1 MRPVKLIMSA
11 FGSYAGRTEIDFT
24 EIPNGLFLI
33 TGDTGAGKTT
43 IFDAITYA
51 LYDRTSG
58 GTRDGNM
65 MRSQYADEGTD
76 TYVEY
81 TFIYQKKQY
90 KILRNPE
97 YMRLGKRKYAD
108 GSLRYVKET
117 PKVELTLPDGSVFKG
132 KKRETDQKIVEIT
145 GLDAD
150 QFTQISMIAQGEF
163 LKLLLAESKERKKI
177 FSRIFQT
184 RFYYRIQE
192 ELKKMPDT
200 PGVYLMHNKHDDVI
214 YVGKAINL
222 KRRVSS
228 YFRQSTKKSLK
239 IQSMVTQI
247 VRFEYIL
254 TDSELEALILECNLI
269 KEYRPKYN
277 TMLMDD
283 KTYPYVMITVSE
295 DYPRIV
301 LARRMKKDNNKY
313 FGPFT
318 SSAAVKDTIDLLQKM
333 YQIRSCNKAIV
344 SDGTYTADGEYK
356 NIPKINGRP
365 CLYYHIGQCKGPCQ
379 GYISKEDYRENIN
392 KAIKFLE
399 GNYTQTIKELEK
411 KMQEAS
417 ANLDF
422 EKAMECRDLIN
433 SINHVAG
440 NQKITTHQFEDRD
453 IIAYAEEGN
462 DAVVQVFFVRNGKL
476 IGREHFYLTTVPG
489 DTGKDILTSFIK
501 QYYIGTP
508 FIPRELLVQE
518 EVEEPELLS
527 QLLSRNQNY
536 TVRIVNPKKGSKEKL
551 VELAAKNAG
560 NLLEQNKEKY
570 RREQKRTVGAVEEI
584 EELIGITGIHRMEA
598 YDISNTNGYESV
610 ASMIV
615 YEDGKPKRN
624 NYRKFRIKSV
634 KGPDDYASMREV
646 LTRRFRHGIEE
657 REKLDMEEKDY
668 KLGSFSNFPDI
679 LMMDGGKGQVN
690 IALEVLDS
698 LNLHIPVCGMVKDD
712 NHRTRGLYYNNE
724 EIPIAKNSEGFR
736 LITRMQDETHRF
748 AIEYHRSLRNK
759 KQVHSILDDI
769 PGVGPAR
776 RKALMRE
783 FKSIEG
789 IREATVEQLSQ
800 VDTIS
805 EKVAKDIYKF
815 FH

>member
-1 MRPVKLIMSA
+1 M
-11 FGSYAGRTEIDFT
+11 
-24 EIPNGLFLI
+24 
-33 TGDTGAGKTT
+33 
-43 IFDAITYA
+43 
-51 LYDRTSG
+51 
-58 GTRDGNM
+58 
-65 MRSQYADEGTD
+65 
-76 TYVEY
+76 
-81 TFIYQKKQY
+81 
-90 KILRNPE
+90 
-97 YMRLGKRKYAD
+97 
-108 GSLRYVKET
+108 
-117 PKVELTLPDGSVFKG
+117 
-132 KKRETDQKIVEIT
+132 
-145 GLDAD
+145 
-150 QFTQISMIAQGEF
+150 
-163 LKLLLAESKERKKI
+163 
-177 FSRIFQT
+177 
-184 RFYYRIQE
+184 QE
-192 ELKKMPDT
+192 E
-200 PGVYLMHNKHDDVI
+200 
-214 YVGKAINL
+214 
-222 KRRVSS
+222 
-228 YFRQSTKKSLK
+228 
-239 IQSMVTQI
+239 
-247 VRFEYIL
+247 E
-254 TDSELEALILECNLI
+254 
-269 KEYRPKYN
+269 
-277 TMLMDD
+277 
-283 KTYPYVMITVSE
+283 
-295 DYPRIV
+295 
-301 LARRMKKDNNKY
+301 
-313 FGPFT
+313 
-318 SSAAVKDTIDLLQKM
+318 
-333 YQIRSCNKAIV
+333 
-344 SDGTYTADGEYK
+344 
-356 NIPKINGRP
+356 
-365 CLYYHIGQCKGPCQ
+365 
-379 GYISKEDYRENIN
+379 
-392 KAIKFLE
+392 
-399 GNYTQTIKELEK
+399 
-411 KMQEAS
+411 
-417 ANLDF
+417 
-422 EKAMECRDLIN
+422 
-433 SINHVAG
+433 
-440 NQKITTHQFEDRD
+440 
-453 IIAYAEEGN
+453 
-462 DAVVQVFFVRNGKL
+462 
-476 IGREHFYLTTVPG
+476 
-489 DTGKDILTSFIK
+489 
-501 QYYIGTP
+501 
-508 FIPRELLVQE
+508 
-518 EVEEPELLS
+518 EEPELLS

-679 LMMDGGKGQVN
+679 LMRDGGKGQVN

-769 PGVGPAR
+769 SGVGPAR

>member
-1 MRPVKLIMSA
+1 MEKGQIYGFL
-11 FGSYAGRTEIDFT
+11 G
-24 EIPNGLFLI
+24 PN
-33 TGDTGAGKTT
+33 GAGKSTT
-43 IFDAITYA
+43 MNILTGYLAPTEGTVTI
-51 LYDRTSG
+51 G
-58 GTRDGNM
+58 GTD
-65 MRSQYADEGTD
+65 
-76 TYVEY
+76 
-81 TFIYQKKQY
+81 IQKE
-90 KILRNPE
+90 PE
-97 YMRLGKRKYAD
+97 EAK
-108 GSLRYVKET
+108 
-117 PKVELTLPDGSVFKG
+117 
-132 KKRETDQKIVEIT
+132 
-145 GLDAD
+145 
-150 QFTQISMIAQGEF
+150 
-163 LKLLLAESKERKKI
+163 KKI
-177 FSRIFQT
+177 GYLPEIPPLYTEMTVEEYLKFAA
-184 RFYYRIQE
+184 
-192 ELKKMPDT
+192 ELKKLPRC
-200 PGVYLMHNKHDDVI
+200 PGVYIMHDEADTII
-214 YVGKAINL
+214 YVGKAVNL
-222 KRRVSS
+222 HNRVRS
-228 YFRQSTKKSLK
+228 YFRKNIGRGPQIDK
-239 IQSMVTQI
+239 MVTLI
-247 VRFEYIL
+247 NRFEYIV
-254 TDSELEALILECNLI
+254 TDSELEALVLECNLI

-399 GNYTQTIKELEK
+399 GNYTLTIKELEE

>member
-1 MRPVKLIMSA
+1 M
-11 FGSYAGRTEIDFT
+11 
-24 EIPNGLFLI
+24 
-33 TGDTGAGKTT
+33 
-43 IFDAITYA
+43 
-51 LYDRTSG
+51 
-58 GTRDGNM
+58 
-65 MRSQYADEGTD
+65 
-76 TYVEY
+76 
-81 TFIYQKKQY
+81 
-90 KILRNPE
+90 
-97 YMRLGKRKYAD
+97 
-108 GSLRYVKET
+108 
-117 PKVELTLPDGSVFKG
+117 
-132 KKRETDQKIVEIT
+132 
-145 GLDAD
+145 
-150 QFTQISMIAQGEF
+150 GEF
-163 LKLLLAESKERKKI
+163 NFA
-177 FSRIFQT
+177 
-184 RFYYRIQE
+184 E
-192 ELKKMPDT
+192 ELKKMPQT
-200 PGVYLMHNKHDDVI
+200 PGVYLMHDAHDDVI
-214 YVGKAINL
+214 YVGKAVNL

-228 YFRQSTKKSLK
+228 YFRKSTKRTTK
-239 IQSMVTQI
+239 IESMVSKI
-247 VRFEYIL
+247 RRFEYIL

-318 SSAAVKDTIDLLQKM
+318 SSSAVKDTIDLLQKM

-379 GYISKEDYRENIN
+379 GSKEDYRENIN

>member
-1 MRPVKLIMSA
+1 M
-11 FGSYAGRTEIDFT
+11 
-24 EIPNGLFLI
+24 
-33 TGDTGAGKTT
+33 
-43 IFDAITYA
+43 
-51 LYDRTSG
+51 
-58 GTRDGNM
+58 
-65 MRSQYADEGTD
+65 
-76 TYVEY
+76 
-81 TFIYQKKQY
+81 
-90 KILRNPE
+90 
-97 YMRLGKRKYAD
+97 
-108 GSLRYVKET
+108 
-117 PKVELTLPDGSVFKG
+117 
-132 KKRETDQKIVEIT
+132 
-145 GLDAD
+145 
-150 QFTQISMIAQGEF
+150 GEF
-163 LKLLLAESKERKKI
+163 NFA
-177 FSRIFQT
+177 
-184 RFYYRIQE
+184 E
-192 ELKKMPDT
+192 ELKKMPQT
-200 PGVYLMHNKHDDVI
+200 PGVYLMHDAHDDVI
-214 YVGKAINL
+214 YVGKAVNL

-228 YFRQSTKKSLK
+228 YFRKSTKRTTK
-239 IQSMVTQI
+239 IESMVSKI
-247 VRFEYIL
+247 RRFEYIL

-399 GNYTQTIKELEK
+399 GNYTQTIKELEE

-748 AIEYHRSLRNK
+748 AIEIIEVLEIKN
-759 KQVHSILDDI
+759 VHSILDDI

>member
-1 MRPVKLIMSA
+1 MS
-11 FGSYAGRTEIDFT
+11 
-24 EIPNGLFLI
+24 
-33 TGDTGAGKTT
+33 
-43 IFDAITYA
+43 
-51 LYDRTSG
+51 
-58 GTRDGNM
+58 
-65 MRSQYADEGTD
+65 
-76 TYVEY
+76 
-81 TFIYQKKQY
+81 
-90 KILRNPE
+90 
-97 YMRLGKRKYAD
+97 
-108 GSLRYVKET
+108 
-117 PKVELTLPDGSVFKG
+117 
-132 KKRETDQKIVEIT
+132 
-145 GLDAD
+145 
-150 QFTQISMIAQGEF
+150 EF
-163 LKLLLAESKERKKI
+163 N
-177 FSRIFQT
+177 FS
-184 RFYYRIQE
+184 E
-192 ELKKMPDT
+192 ELKKMPET
-200 PGVYLMHNKHDDVI
+200 PGVYLMHDKRDDVI
-214 YVGKAINL
+214 YVGKAVNL

-228 YFRQSTKKSLK
+228 YFRESTKKSLK
-239 IQSMVTQI
+239 IQSMVSNI
-247 VRFEYIL
+247 KRFEYIL

-283 KTYPYVMITVSE
+283 KTYPYVMVTLRE
-295 DYPRIV
+295 DYPRIL

-318 SSAAVKDTIDLLQKM
+318 SAGAVRDTIDLLQKM
-333 YQIRSCNKAIV
+333 YKIRNCNKTIIDNRKPWEEQEDKKEV
-344 SDGTYTADGEYK
+344 
-356 NIPKINGRP
+356 PHVNGRP
-365 CLYYHIGQCKGPCQ
+365 CLYYHIGQCDGACQ
-379 GYISKEDYRENIN
+379 GYISKEKYRENVD

-399 GNYTQTIKELEK
+399 GNYRDTIKELEE
-411 KMQEAS
+411 KMQKAS
-417 ANLDF
+417 AELDF

-489 DTGKDILTSFIK
+489 DTGRDILTSFIK

-508 FIPRELLVQE
+508 FIPHELLVQE

-527 QLLSRNQNY
+527 KLLSRNQNY

-769 PGVGPAR
+769 SGVGPAR

>member
-1 MRPVKLIMSA
+1 M
-11 FGSYAGRTEIDFT
+11 
-24 EIPNGLFLI
+24 
-33 TGDTGAGKTT
+33 
-43 IFDAITYA
+43 
-51 LYDRTSG
+51 
-58 GTRDGNM
+58 
-65 MRSQYADEGTD
+65 
-76 TYVEY
+76 
-81 TFIYQKKQY
+81 
-90 KILRNPE
+90 
-97 YMRLGKRKYAD
+97 
-108 GSLRYVKET
+108 
-117 PKVELTLPDGSVFKG
+117 
-132 KKRETDQKIVEIT
+132 
-145 GLDAD
+145 
-150 QFTQISMIAQGEF
+150 GEF
-163 LKLLLAESKERKKI
+163 N
-177 FSRIFQT
+177 FS
-184 RFYYRIQE
+184 E
-192 ELKKMPDT
+192 ELKKMPST
-200 PGVYLMHNKHDDVI
+200 PGVYLMHDKRDNVI

-228 YFRQSTKKSLK
+228 YFRQSTKKTQK
-239 IQSMVTQI
+239 IQSMVSNI
-247 VRFEYIL
+247 ARFEYIL

-301 LARRMKKDNNKY
+301 MARRMKKDNNKY

-318 SSAAVKDTIDLLQKM
+318 SSSAVKDTIDLLQKM
-333 YQIRSCNKAIV
+333 YKIRNCNKSITT
-344 SDGTYTADGEYK
+344 DGTYTADNEYK
-356 NIPKINGRP
+356 QIPKINGRP
-365 CLYYHIGQCKGPCQ
+365 CLYYHIGQCDGACQ
-379 GYISKEDYRENIN
+379 GYISKEDYKENIK

-399 GNYTQTIKELEK
+399 GNYTETLKELEEQMK
-411 KMQEAS
+411 EAS

-453 IIAYAEEGN
+453 VVAYAEEGN

-476 IGREHFYLTTVPG
+476 IGREHFYLTTAPG
-489 DTGKDILTSFIK
+489 DSGKDILTSFIK

-518 EVEEPELLS
+518 EVDEPELLS
-527 QLLSRNQNY
+527 ELLSRNQNY
-536 TVRIVNPKKGSKEKL
+536 TVRIVNPKKGQKEKL
-551 VELAAKNAG
+551 VELASKNAR

-570 RREQKRTVGAVEEI
+570 RREQKKTTGAVEEI
-584 EELIGITGIHRMEA
+584 EQLTGIMGIHRMEA

-646 LTRRFRHGIEE
+646 LTRRFTHGLEE

-668 KLGSFSNFPDI
+668 ELGSFSKFPDVI
-679 LMMDGGKGQVN
+679 MMDGGKGQVN
-690 IALEVLDS
+690 IALEVLDKLK
-698 LNLHIPVCGMVKDD
+698 LNIPVCGMVKDD
-712 NHRTRGLYYNNE
+712 NHRTRGLYYNNV
-724 EIPIAKNSEGFR
+724 EIPISTHSEGFK

-776 RKALMRE
+776 RKILMKE
-783 FKSIEG
+783 FKTIEG
-789 IREATVEQLSQ
+789 IRQATVDELQQ
-800 VDTIS
+800 TDGIN
-805 EKVAKDIYKF
+805 EKVARDIYKF

>member
-1 MRPVKLIMSA
+1 M
-11 FGSYAGRTEIDFT
+11 
-24 EIPNGLFLI
+24 
-33 TGDTGAGKTT
+33 
-43 IFDAITYA
+43 
-51 LYDRTSG
+51 
-58 GTRDGNM
+58 
-65 MRSQYADEGTD
+65 
-76 TYVEY
+76 
-81 TFIYQKKQY
+81 
-90 KILRNPE
+90 
-97 YMRLGKRKYAD
+97 
-108 GSLRYVKET
+108 
-117 PKVELTLPDGSVFKG
+117 
-132 KKRETDQKIVEIT
+132 
-145 GLDAD
+145 
-150 QFTQISMIAQGEF
+150 GEF
-163 LKLLLAESKERKKI
+163 NFA
-177 FSRIFQT
+177 
-184 RFYYRIQE
+184 E
-192 ELKKMPDT
+192 ELKKMPQT
-200 PGVYLMHNKHDDVI
+200 PGVYLMHDAHDDVI
-214 YVGKAINL
+214 YVGKAVNL

-228 YFRQSTKKSLK
+228 YFRKSTKRTTK
-239 IQSMVTQI
+239 IESMVSKI
-247 VRFEYIL
+247 RRFEYIL

-399 GNYTQTIKELEK
+399 GNYTQTIKELEE

-501 QYYIGTP
+501 QYYIGTT

-598 YDISNTNGYESV
+598 YDISNTNGYASV

-615 YEDGKPKRN
+615 YEIGTPQRN

>member
-1 MRPVKLIMSA
+1 M
-11 FGSYAGRTEIDFT
+11 
-24 EIPNGLFLI
+24 
-33 TGDTGAGKTT
+33 
-43 IFDAITYA
+43 
-51 LYDRTSG
+51 
-58 GTRDGNM
+58 
-65 MRSQYADEGTD
+65 
-76 TYVEY
+76 
-81 TFIYQKKQY
+81 
-90 KILRNPE
+90 
-97 YMRLGKRKYAD
+97 
-108 GSLRYVKET
+108 
-117 PKVELTLPDGSVFKG
+117 
-132 KKRETDQKIVEIT
+132 
-145 GLDAD
+145 
-150 QFTQISMIAQGEF
+150 GEF
-163 LKLLLAESKERKKI
+163 NFA
-177 FSRIFQT
+177 
-184 RFYYRIQE
+184 E
-192 ELKKMPDT
+192 ELKKMPQT
-200 PGVYLMHNKHDDVI
+200 PGVYLMHDAHDDVI
-214 YVGKAINL
+214 YVGKAVNL

-228 YFRQSTKKSLK
+228 YFRKSTKRTTK
-239 IQSMVTQI
+239 IESMVSKI
-247 VRFEYIL
+247 RRFEYIL

-301 LARRMKKDNNKY
+301 LVRRMKKDNNKY

-399 GNYTQTIKELEK
+399 GNYTQTIKELEE

-769 PGVGPAR
+769 SGVGPAR
-776 RKALMRE
+776 RKALMRK

>member
-1 MRPVKLIMSA
+1 M
-11 FGSYAGRTEIDFT
+11 
-24 EIPNGLFLI
+24 
-33 TGDTGAGKTT
+33 
-43 IFDAITYA
+43 
-51 LYDRTSG
+51 
-58 GTRDGNM
+58 
-65 MRSQYADEGTD
+65 
-76 TYVEY
+76 
-81 TFIYQKKQY
+81 
-90 KILRNPE
+90 
-97 YMRLGKRKYAD
+97 
-108 GSLRYVKET
+108 
-117 PKVELTLPDGSVFKG
+117 
-132 KKRETDQKIVEIT
+132 
-145 GLDAD
+145 
-150 QFTQISMIAQGEF
+150 GEF
-163 LKLLLAESKERKKI
+163 NFA
-177 FSRIFQT
+177 
-184 RFYYRIQE
+184 E
-192 ELKKMPDT
+192 ELKKMPQT
-200 PGVYLMHNKHDDVI
+200 PGVYLMHDAHDDVI
-214 YVGKAINL
+214 YVGKAVNL

-228 YFRQSTKKSLK
+228 YFRKSTKRTTK
-239 IQSMVTQI
+239 IESMVSKI
-247 VRFEYIL
+247 RRFEYIL

-379 GYISKEDYRENIN
+379 GYISKENYRENIN

-399 GNYTQTIKELEK
+399 GNYTQTIKELEE

-501 QYYIGTP
+501 QYYIGTH

-584 EELIGITGIHRMEA
+584 EELIGITAIHRMEA